1 MSSTV
6 TAVCVVFP
14 LGSVPVTLMVLPETD
29 ATEPRTMAG
38 LAGAGDGDD
47 EPGGGV
53 LLAPPGV
60 DSRGLGQTPL
70 TDSLILTFAAVTCCP
85 GADPS
90 VGFTLTQLP
99 WVTSG
104 RPAGTASVILVVEVK
119 FTAAVAL
126 SSLVTWMELPATDAI
141 RPRTLAS
148 ALGVDDGA
156 AEVTVDVDVEVEVE
170 VELDL
175 FEEPQADRDSAVAP
189 ATANTA
195 KRVSRGTRQL
205 ADINVSPFVG

>member
-1 MSSTV
+1 M
-6 TAVCVVFP
+6 VFP
-14 LGSVPVTLMVLPETD
+14 LASVPVRLMVLPETD
-29 ATEPRTMAG
+29 ATEPRTQAG
-38 LAGAGDGDD
+38 LAGAGED

-60 DSRGLGQTPL
+60 DSCGLGQTPL
-70 TDSLILTFAAVTCCP
+70 TDSLILTFAAVTGCP

-126 SSLVTWMELPATDAI
+126 SSLMTWMELPATDAI
-141 RPRTLAS
+141 RPLTLAS
-148 ALGVDDGA
+148 ALGVVDEGA
-156 AEVTVDVDVEVEVE
+156 AEVTVEVDVEVEVE

-175 FEEPQADRDSAVAP
+175 FEDPQADRDKAVAP

-195 KRVSRGTRQL
+195 KRVSRGTAQL
-205 ADINVSPFVG
+205 ADINVSPFVGESEGHGLPI